1 MSFQADME
9 TAIYR
14 LLLLSYVPT
23 GFWPRLITRLLAEDS
38 IVDILRSYFNIPRH
52 VRSTGSNHFF
62 FKTFYDLFSMQV
74 VGDVDIAQSLEW
86 KAEWR
91 CWQTGIELQYLGTTL
106 LRIKEVTQRVGVS
119 PFDYRSFRFIAKQ
132 EGNWAE
138 LDVATVAILEIF
150 LPNET
155 IAIRKL
161 IADDPNS
168 SSASQN
174 VAGYQTFVLEPS
186 VESLTKLL
194 SITVD
199 HIDTLLE
206 DWYPVLGKTT
216 FFHHNICLVEDCK
229 LRKRV

>member
-1 MSFQADME
+1 MCS
-9 TAIYR
+9 
-14 LLLLSYVPT
+14 
-23 GFWPRLITRLLAEDS
+23 
-38 IVDILRSYFNIPRH
+38 
-52 VRSTGSNHFF
+52 
-62 FKTFYDLFSMQV
+62 
-74 VGDVDIAQSLEW
+74 
-86 KAEWR
+86 
-91 CWQTGIELQYLGTTL
+91 
-106 LRIKEVTQRVGVS
+106 
-119 PFDYRSFRFIAKQ
+119 RFIAKQ

-161 IADDPNS
+161 IVDDSNPPS
-168 SSASQN
+168 SQD

-206 DWYPVLGKTT
+206 DWYPVLGKSP
-216 FFHHNICLVEDCK
+216 HPSNRSHKGHIKPKRKSLCVNK
-229 LRKRV
+229 LFNY